1 MQAGAPMA
9 TNTWAT
15 ADMQAQRLGPNFINH
30 SADIRSCK
38 QGLQW
43 QQAPEVPAEMQASG
57 LERAV
62 FKHNSDIST

>member
-43 QQAPEVPAEMQASG
+43 QQAPEVPAEMQA
-57 LERAV
+57 
-62 FKHNSDIST
+62 